1 MLRSVKDLE
10 GYVVRASDGPIG
22 HVKDFFFDDQAWVVR
37 YLVVETGSWLKSR
50 EVLIS
55 PLALRPPD
63 RKARLLPVAVTKE
76 QVRNSPD
83 VDTQLPV
90 SRQHEVQYAGYYG
103 YPNYWEGA
111 KHGNVGSYQE
121 PTAPSYDA
129 IGSIQAKRA
138 EHAATIARAS
148 GGSTSDDPQLRSCR
162 AVMRYLVHA
171 KDGDVGE
178 VNGMLL
184 DDATW
189 TIRYLVVSTGYW
201 SRWSSGADYAPAVL
215 DRPCELGR
223 GCHQR
228 GTNASGDQG
237 DAPAY
242 DPTAFCSSGPR
253 KKACS
258 SHHAR
263 PGYWPSEPLS

>member
-1 MLRSVKDLE
+1 MLHSVKDLE
-10 GYVVRASDGPIG
+10 AYAVDATDGPIG

-111 KHGNVGSYQE
+111 KRGNVGSYE
-121 PTAPSYDA
+121 DPIAPGYDA

-138 EHAATIARAS
+138 EHAASIARAS
-148 GGSTSDDPQLRSCR
+148 GSKSDDPHLRSCR

-189 TIRYLVVSTGYW
+189 TIRYLVVSMGHW
-201 SRWSSGADYAPAVL
+201 RSDHQALLSPRWIDHVSWDEAAVSVGL
-215 DRPCELGR
+215 TR
-223 GCHQR
+223 Q
-228 GTNASGDQG
+228 AIK

-242 DPTAFCSSGPR
+242 DSTISLDRRMEESLFQYHG
-253 KKACS
+253 
-258 SHHAR
+258 R

>member
-10 GYVVRASDGPIG
+10 GYVVGASDGPIG
-22 HVKDFFFDDQAWVVR
+22 HVKDFFFDDQSWVVR
-37 YLVVETGSWLKSR
+37 YLVVETGSWMKSR
-50 EVLIS
+50 KVLIS
-55 PLALRPPD
+55 PVALRGPEWT
-63 RKARLLPVAVTKE
+63 ARLLPVAITKE

-111 KHGNVGSYQE
+111 KHGNVGSYQD
-121 PTAPSYDA
+121 PIAPGYDA

-148 GGSTSDDPQLRSCR
+148 GGSMSDDPHLRSCR

-171 KDGDVGE
+171 DDGNVGE
-178 VNGMLL
+178 VGGMLL

-189 TIRYLVVSTGYW
+189 AIRYLDRQHGRLVG
-201 SRWSSGADYAPAVL
+201 WSSGAHCAAL

-223 GCHQR
+223 GCR
-228 GTNASGDQG
+228 
-237 DAPAY
+237 
-242 DPTAFCSSGPR
+242 
-253 KKACS
+253 
-258 SHHAR
+258 
-263 PGYWPSEPLS
+263 